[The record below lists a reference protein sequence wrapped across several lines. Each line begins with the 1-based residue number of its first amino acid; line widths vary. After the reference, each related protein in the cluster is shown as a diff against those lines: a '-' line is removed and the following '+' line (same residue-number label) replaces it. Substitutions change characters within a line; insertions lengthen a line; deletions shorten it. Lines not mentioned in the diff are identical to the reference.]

1 MTRSVSEIVPGGD
14 VPRTIVRMEY
24 AVLQEVQQVYVA
36 LKTPRFVLVKIVIFY
51 AALLHPQ
58 NDAERIVVRPTATVA
73 KRKSAVRTKTLV
85 VTNSV
90 VLIKLLA
97 VSMETRKNAAAKLQW
112 LVVMGTDVLNLVNP
126 SLTPL
131 NAN

>member
-1 MTRSVSEIVPGGD
+1 MTRSVSEIVPGGA

-51 AALLHPQ
+51 VVLLHPQ